1 MKLMKEKIKQYLL
14 AGYPAIW
21 IQDWEED
28 RVCKDLQRIARE
40 GKGLNIPLQYYEWSC
55 TQGFI
60 SPQDTDNDRD
70 EHKLLADKVDPIEAL
85 KFIAS
90 KQAKNQALYVFKN
103 LHFFLDNP
111 NSKYLIIQLI
121 KDLIPIAKAKER
133 HLVFV
138 SSQVDL
144 PQELTKDVTLLQ
156 FDLPDEEVLDE
167 VLIEVV
173 GAVGVG
179 KFNLSI
185 DGMSPAQQKRAF
197 LLAAENLGVT
207 ERDRYRLVQ
216 AAMGLTCA
224 EAENAFALTWVANKS
239 FTSDEAVEF
248 VQKIKTQFINSSGL
262 LEYIPPKYTLDDIG
276 GLEELKN
283 WLKMYQ
289 KAFTKEAQEFG
300 LSVPKGI
307 ICTGIPGTGKST
319 AAIAASAAWRIPLLR
334 FDIGQIF
341 GSLLGETEQK
351 LRTVLRTA
359 EALAPC
365 ILQIEEIEKSLS
377 GMSGNSINDGGTT
390 SRVGA
395 KLLTWMQE
403 KTKPVFVFATAN
415 DISKLDSALVRKGRF
430 DEIFFVDLPTEEE
443 RKTIFSI
450 HIRKRGRNPNDF
462 DLDLLAEHSE
472 GYGGAEIE
480 SAVES
485 GLWAAF
491 NDGGRQLK
499 TQDILQA
506 LASTKP
512 ISITKKESI
521 QAIRKWAE
529 GRARNA
535 SAVSATVNVKL
546 EELENKWNTLRRISA
561 E

>member
-179 KFNLSI
+179 KFKLSI